1 MDGGMGMDRKKF
13 ESKFVKNQGNKVALR
28 DGSTIFADFYVFH
41 IFGNEYVRLSFEGKG
56 IAFVRMKS
64 ITEVYD

>member
-1 MDGGMGMDRKKF
+1 MDKLINNPTR
-13 ESKFVKNQGNKVALR
+13 FVSLCFKRFNFSLFV
-28 DGSTIFADFYVFH
+28 IFADFYVFH